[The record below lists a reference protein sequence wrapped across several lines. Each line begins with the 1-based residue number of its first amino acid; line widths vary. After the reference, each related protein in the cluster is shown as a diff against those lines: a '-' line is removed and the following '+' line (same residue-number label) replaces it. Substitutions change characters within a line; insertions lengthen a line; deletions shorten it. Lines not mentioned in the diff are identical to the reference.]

1 MKTYL
6 WRITMKRF
14 VKFVLLPLL
23 LVTTLP
29 VSGHAEL
36 VPGKVAPDFSLQD
49 VYGRDHTLSAMKEH
63 SLIVL
68 YFFDTESSSSLEGL
82 LALNS
87 LKKRF
92 ADTDLLIWGITTSGK
107 ARVSDFIVE
116 HEPAFPVM
124 LDSGEISGLYQAQ
137 VVLPTTCIL
146 GPGLK
151 IIDYFQG
158 GGQSTEQLLV
168 TLAEREL
175 QRDNLDVALAI
186 SSDVQEKNPENL
198 KAKTI
203 YGYAALK
210 ADKVDEAE
218 NVFRDLAETGGE
230 GDVLGSEGLVA
241 VYARKGETK
250 KAMALADK
258 VEKKA
263 PDRGY
268 VNVIKGDILYSQDK
282 KKAAEAEYRKAVEK
296 PEGEPFQKAVAFNQ
310 LGRLYAGLENYQQA
324 RQLYDQAVD
333 IDPYYIE
340 AMSNKGVAFQK
351 EGNLE
356 QALASYRQAMSVNR
370 NDTFAA
376 ILARKAQELIDLQRD
391 TARKKRIDALVK
403 ELAQRFHRQQKPF
416 PFFSSDDTWT
426 SRPMV
431 VSFVDFQEKG
441 GLSERDGMSLVL
453 TSRLSDLLSQSG
465 RVRVVERALMEE
477 LLSELNLGSSEL
489 ADPET
494 ALKLG
499 RILAAR
505 IVSTGS
511 LLFLP
516 DSTLLNLRLID
527 TETTAISRVLTRK
540 MTPDAGDVEDASAWL
555 NRQILE
561 TIIRKYPLR
570 GFVVQ
575 VSGGEVMIN
584 LGSGQGVVPG
594 TRFAILEEGEPI
606 KYRGRT
612 LRGAPKRI
620 GELEVVRVE
629 QDLSFARIVDS
640 RRTPARDD
648 KVQELPAELAMKGGK
663 E

>member
-1 MKTYL
+1 
-6 WRITMKRF
+6 MKRF
-14 VKFVLLPLL
+14 VKIALLPILL
-23 LVTTLP
+23 LGTALF
-29 VSGHAEL
+29 VSVHAEL

-116 HEPAFPVM
+116 HEPVFPVM

-151 IIDYFQG
+151 IIDYLQG
-158 GGQSTEQLLV
+158 GGQTTEQLLV

-175 QRDNLDVALAI
+175 QRDNLDIAQAI

-218 NVFRDLAETGGE
+218 DVFQDLAKSGGE

-250 KAMALADK
+250 KAMALADT

-263 PDRGY
+263 PERGY
-268 VNVIKGDILYSQDK
+268 VNVIKGDILFSQDK
-282 KKAAEAEYRKAVEK
+282 KDAAESEYRKAVQK
-296 PEGEPFQKAVAFNQ
+296 PEGESFQKAVAFNQ

-324 RQLYDQAVD
+324 RQLYDQAVE

-340 AMSNKGVAFQK
+340 AMSNKGVAYQK
-351 EGNLE
+351 EGNLD
-356 QALASYRQAMSVNR
+356 QALASYQQAMSVNR

-391 TARKKRIDALVK
+391 TARKKRIDTLVK
-403 ELAQRFHRQQKPF
+403 ELAERFRRQKKPL
-416 PFFSSDDTWT
+416 PFFSSKDTWT

-441 GLSERDGMSLVL
+441 GLAERDGMSLVL

-465 RVRVVERALMEE
+465 RVQVVERALMDE
-477 LLSELNLGSSEL
+477 LLAELNLGSSEL
-489 ADPET
+489 ANPET

-516 DSTLLNLRLID
+516 DSTLLNLRLVD

-540 MTPDAGDVEDASAWL
+540 MAPDAGDIEDASAWL
-555 NRQILE
+555 NRQILQ

-575 VSGGEVMIN
+575 VNGDEVMIN
-584 LGSGQGVVPG
+584 LGSGQGVVQG
-594 TRFAILEEGEPI
+594 TRFEVLEEGKPI
-606 KYRGRT
+606 TYRGRT
-612 LRGAPKRI
+612 LHGAPKKI
-620 GELEVVRVE
+620 GQLEVVRVE
-629 QDLSFARIVDS
+629 PDLSFARIVEAQ
-640 RRTPARDD
+640 RTPARDD
-648 KVQELPAELAMKGGK
+648 KVQELATGLAMTGGEK
-663 E
+663 